1 MPMGEATYKTAV
13 KVTQSLRNQGKVV
26 VLETN
31 CRSVGSMFKFA
42 NKHGFEYAIMIGEEE
57 LKENQVK
64 IKNLKT
70 QEQYFVSLEKL
81 YKGEM

>member
-1 MPMGEATYKTAV
+1 MPMGESTFPTAV
-13 KVTQSLRNQGKVV
+13 KVTQSLRDQGNVV

-31 CRSVGSMFKFA
+31 SKSVGSMFKFA

>member
-1 MPMGEATYKTAV
+1 MPMGENTYEVAF
-13 KVTQSLRNQGKVV
+13 KVANSLRNNGKAV

-31 CRSVGSMFKFA
+31 KKSFGSMFKYA
-42 NKHGFEYAIMIGEEE
+42 SRNNFEYAIMIGEEE

-70 QEQYFVSLEKL
+70 QEQYFVSLNDIF
-81 YKGEM
+81 GGNI